1 MTVGLKHAII
11 FKDEYKQTREYVK
24 VAAKLW
30 KAFSQS
36 KICTKK
42 ILHFL
47 LGDKNEHKITI
58 EDLRQFGFAKIYDS
72 YGEKLVRES
81 RVFMMQE
88 VLRQIKDENCLDVY
102 FEHKK
107 IKDKKKF

>member
-1 MTVGLKHAII
+1 VGLKHAII
-11 FKDEYKQTREYVK
+11 FKDEDKQSKEYVK

-47 LGDKNEHKITI
+47 LGDKNEHEIT
-58 EDLRQFGFAKIYDS
+58 A
-72 YGEKLVRES
+72 
-81 RVFMMQE
+81 
-88 VLRQIKDENCLDVY
+88 
-102 FEHKK
+102 
-107 IKDKKKF
+107 